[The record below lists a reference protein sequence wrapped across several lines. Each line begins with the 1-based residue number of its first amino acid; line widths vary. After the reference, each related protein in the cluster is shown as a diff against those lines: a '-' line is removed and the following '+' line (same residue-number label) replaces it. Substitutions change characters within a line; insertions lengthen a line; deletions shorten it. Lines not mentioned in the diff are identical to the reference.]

1 MFCERGFFQSTSRG
15 HAHGNRVFNCL
26 DSPLFQQPRT
36 HLAPLQEAHGK
47 EADKKLALATK
58 AQLFRRIVLFVI
70 PGYLLVV
77 VGCLARNLCAP
88 TTSDAKDC
96 SGQGRYEQSFDSP
109 GPQQRCV
116 RIAAFV
122 MAPSAVRWFGAS
134 TEMLPFA
141 LAYLQVR
148 AFFMVMGRVRDS
160 CNVVCLAEKD
170 SVTPF
175 VASVIAFVA
184 NVLGDLLLCP
194 KYGAFG
200 AAVATDVATSVA
212 AGFTLQS
219 LRHSGLWPKKFPCP
233 GRRENKHFAKYAFNL
248 FLSAVALLMI
258 LISET
263 RLASKMGTT
272 SGAAHQILDAIWR
285 IAGLS
290 LSLPMEWAGQTFLTK
305 DLTGAEWRHIAS
317 MISTVAVC
325 FSLLSAGCVLVFLRF
340 RVDWFTRD
348 PLVQADVF
356 YSTPSVAM
364 CSGLIVLSQTLMSYL
379 ISLGKVHFVPITG
392 GMLVALFTA
401 SSYILY
407 LNGGAPKL
415 WAIRLEGVS
424 RCALRFR
431 FRIMDS
437 SGDGLGGTVVA
448 HWDPVKALGPRR

>member
-1 MFCERGFFQSTSRG
+1 M
-15 HAHGNRVFNCL
+15 
-26 DSPLFQQPRT
+26 
-36 HLAPLQEAHGK
+36 
-47 EADKKLALATK
+47 EADRKLALATK

-77 VGCLARNLCAP
+77 VGCLATAVDKAFVGHVSSLQLASIGPASSVYEMWTQTIRAINGAQLALLGSP
-88 TTSDAKDC
+88 PAEMSRASIRAVGFVYMTSA
-96 SGQGRYEQSFDSP
+96 GLFG
-109 GPQQRCV
+109 G
-116 RIAAFV
+116 IAAFV

-134 TEMLPFA
+134 SEMFPFA
-141 LAYLQVR
+141 MAYLQVR

-219 LRHSGLWPKKFPCP
+219 LRNSGLWPKKFPCP
-233 GRRENKHFAKYAFNL
+233 GRRESRHFAKYAFNL

-290 LSLPMEWAGQTFLTK
+290 LSLPMEWAGQTFLSK

-317 MISTVAVC
+317 VISAASMC
-325 FSLLSAGCVLVFLRF
+325 FSILSAGCVLAFLRF
-340 RVDWFTRD
+340 RVDMFTRD
-348 PLVQADVF
+348 PLVQADVL
-356 YSTPSVAM
+356 YSTPSVAL
-364 CSGLIVLSQTLMSYL
+364 CSGLIVLSQTLVSYL
-379 ISLGKVHFVPITG
+379 ISLGKVHFIPITG
-392 GMLVALFTA
+392 GMLVVLFTA
-401 SSYILY
+401 SSYVLY
-407 LNGGAPKL
+407 LNGVLSLQRMWALKAALLCFAVL
-415 WAIRLEGVS
+415 WQ
-424 RCALRFR
+424 CC
-431 FRIMDS
+431 
-437 SGDGLGGTVVA
+437 VV
-448 HWDPVKALGPRR
+448 LYTCRRRH